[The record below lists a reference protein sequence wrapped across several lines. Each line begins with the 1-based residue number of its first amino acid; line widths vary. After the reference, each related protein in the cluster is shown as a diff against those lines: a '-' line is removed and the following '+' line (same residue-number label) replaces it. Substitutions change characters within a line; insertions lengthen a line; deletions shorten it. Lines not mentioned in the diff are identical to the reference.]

1 MNSIGLACHEFFPIS
16 SWPVA
21 AAFMNFS
28 YFRTAEAAPETTT
41 GQAASFVANTC
52 HNKHSET
59 NTSCNDLDIFS
70 LYPPPNFQLLSIFT
84 HSDSLL
90 ASNFLPLPPDPPHFF
105 LPHLFL

>member
-41 GQAASFVANTC
+41 GQAASFAANTC
-52 HNKHSET
+52 HNKH
-59 NTSCNDLDIFS
+59 CNDLDIFS
-70 LYPPPNFQLLSIFT
+70 LYPPPT
-84 HSDSLL
+84 
-90 ASNFLPLPPDPPHFF
+90 SNFY
-105 LPHLFL
+105 LFLHIQRLFVSIQFPPSSS